1 MSFFSFHECKS
12 NIPQHDKFELNFF
25 RILMFT
31 HVYVSPRCNTFWIE
45 QTNIYKSI
53 RFDSKVKGPTNVYQF
68 NATIYI
74 YINRYKPSVP
84 IFFLLAKIN
93 VKTRSRTCRTL
104 TYSRWSSCSSVLGRS
119 SVLSG
124 TFSLPYPD
132 GKRCRT
138 SICISTTRPP
148 WFSTRPDCPLS
159 CGNNIQNHVP
169 LHEPSNEAKRIK
181 S

>member
-1 MSFFSFHECKS
+1 MFMYLPVVTHFES
-12 NIPQHDKFELNFF
+12 NKQIYINRYDSIVRWKVRQ
-25 RILMFT
+25 MFIN
-31 HVYVSPRCNTFWIE
+31 SMPRF
-45 QTNIYKSI
+45 
-53 RFDSKVKGPTNVYQF
+53 
-68 NATIYI
+68 IYI

-84 IFFLLAKIN
+84 IFFLLANIN

-124 TFSLPYPD
+124 TFSLPCRD